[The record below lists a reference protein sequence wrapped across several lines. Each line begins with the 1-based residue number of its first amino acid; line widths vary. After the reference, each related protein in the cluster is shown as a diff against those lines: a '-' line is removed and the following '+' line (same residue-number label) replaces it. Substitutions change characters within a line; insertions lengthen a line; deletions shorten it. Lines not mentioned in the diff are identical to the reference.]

1 MVYVLCNVE
10 TGELIQV
17 SEQELS
23 ASGHPLQVR
32 TIDRTMPDMT
42 KVTWEKSILNFVDK
56 PVRSL
61 SKLEYL
67 RRFTAQERIAIRTV
81 AKTDPVL
88 EDFMVLM
95 DLATE
100 INLDDPD
107 TVSGLHMLEAA
118 GLLDQGRAAEIL
130 S

>member
-1 MVYVLCNVE
+1 MIYVLCNVE

-42 KVTWEKSILNFVDK
+42 KVTWEKNLLNFVDK

-61 SKLEYL
+61 SKLDYL
-67 RRFTAQERIAIRTV
+67 RRFTTQERITIRTV
-81 AKTDPVL
+81 AKTNPVL

-107 TVSGLHMLEAA
+107 TVAGLHMLEAA
-118 GLLDQGRAAEIL
+118 GLLDQGRAAEVL